1 MRVMSRSKG
10 MAAYFGRGGVCFL
23 TTHPVRANWNL
34 SGIFKLL
41 KFSVFPA
48 SLIFVCFVQFREKKI
63 YMNEVDLTIQFTF
76 SYHLISK
83 KYYFLVYV

>member
-1 MRVMSRSKG
+1 MGVMSRSKD
-10 MAAYFGRGGVCFL
+10 MAAYCGRGGICFL

-48 SLIFVCFVQFREKKI
+48 SLIFVCYVQFTGKKI
-63 YMNEVDLTIQFTF
+63 TNEVGLTIQFTF

-83 KYYFLVYV
+83 KYYFLVYI

>member
-10 MAAYFGRGGVCFL
+10 MAAYCGRGGICFL

-48 SLIFVCFVQFREKKI
+48 SLIFVCYVQFTEKKN
-63 YMNEVDLTIQFTF
+63 YEWSWFNNTIHIQL
-76 SYHLISK
+76 SLNK
-83 KYYFLVYV
+83 

>member
-10 MAAYFGRGGVCFL
+10 MAAYCGRGGICFL

-48 SLIFVCFVQFREKKI
+48 SLIFVCYVQFTEKKN
-63 YMNEVDLTIQFTF
+63 YE
-76 SYHLISK
+76 
-83 KYYFLVYV
+83 